1 MASELLVYL
10 EPLLKLILA
19 ALLSGLIGL
28 DREKKGLP
36 AGLRTYMLVCVA
48 STLATV
54 ASIDFFPNPD
64 SLARIAAG
72 LITGI
77 GFLGAGSIMVSQNH
91 VRGLTTA
98 AGIWTMC
105 ILGMAVGMGMY
116 PLSIGFSIIVYLIL
130 KLKFVED
137 KYKNKA
143 KLSGFFRR

>member
-1 MASELLVYL
+1 MNM
-10 EPLLKLILA
+10 EPILKLVLA
-19 ALLSGLIGL
+19 ALLSGMIGL

-48 STLATV
+48 SALATV
-54 ASIDFFPNPD
+54 MSIEFFPNPD

-77 GFLGAGSIMVSQNH
+77 GFLGAGSIMVSQNQ

-98 AGIWTMC
+98 AGIWAMC
-105 ILGMAVGMGMY
+105 ILGVAVGMGMY
-116 PLSIGFSIIVYLIL
+116 PLSIGFSIILYIIL

-137 KYKNKA
+137 KYRNGA
-143 KLSGFFRR
+143 KFSGFFKR